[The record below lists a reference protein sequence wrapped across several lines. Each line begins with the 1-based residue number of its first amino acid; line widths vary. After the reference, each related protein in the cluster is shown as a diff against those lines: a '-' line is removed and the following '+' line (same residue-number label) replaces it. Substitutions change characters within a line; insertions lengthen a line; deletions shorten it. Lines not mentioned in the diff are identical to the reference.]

1 MAPLRPGRPAAV
13 KGAANVTAELLA
25 GSARQ
30 SCVYFVE
37 DDEDPPGLV
46 DDAAEPP
53 LMPPLLDVEPAVSLG
68 GVEGEEPLAPGL
80 VVLPV
85 PLELMPPGL
94 ELALELEP
102 GAAGVVVVEDDVV
115 EPGELGVV
123 VVEEDDDEGGAP
135 PGTTVVVS
143 LRSHAESAKAP
154 TNSTR

>member
-1 MAPLRPGRPAAV
+1 
-13 KGAANVTAELLA
+13 
-25 GSARQ
+25 
-30 SCVYFVE
+30 
-37 DDEDPPGLV
+37 
-46 DDAAEPP
+46 
-53 LMPPLLDVEPAVSLG
+53 MPPLLDVEPAVVSLG
-68 GVEGEEPLAPGL
+68 GVEGEEPPPPAPGL

-143 LRSHAESAKAP
+143 LRSHAESARAP

>member
-1 MAPLRPGRPAAV
+1 
-13 KGAANVTAELLA
+13 
-25 GSARQ
+25 
-30 SCVYFVE
+30 
-37 DDEDPPGLV
+37 
-46 DDAAEPP
+46 
-53 LMPPLLDVEPAVSLG
+53 MPPLLDVEPAVSLG

-115 EPGELGVV
+115 EPPGELGVVV